1 MDILCSKL
9 CFCFPE
15 PEALAAYFVQLVW
28 RQISPLVRSKGIL
41 GGGEGEGFDMLLS
54 SVSLGNIRLIEMA
67 NEIVSVKTSAR
78 RSK

>member
-1 MDILCSKL
+1 
-9 CFCFPE
+9 
-15 PEALAAYFVQLVW
+15 
-28 RQISPLVRSKGIL
+28 
-41 GGGEGEGFDMLLS
+41 MLLS

>member
-1 MDILCSKL
+1 M
-9 CFCFPE
+9 
-15 PEALAAYFVQLVW
+15 
-28 RQISPLVRSKGIL
+28 VRSKGIL